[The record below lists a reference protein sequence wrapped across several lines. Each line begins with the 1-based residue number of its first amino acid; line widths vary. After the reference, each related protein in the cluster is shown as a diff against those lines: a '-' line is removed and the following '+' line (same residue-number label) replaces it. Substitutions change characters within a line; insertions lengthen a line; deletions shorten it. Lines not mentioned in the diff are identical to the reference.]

1 MNLSS
6 DILLL
11 VILEGVCGVALLI
24 FVGGIP
30 LSDWWMRRRIRKKI
44 EYTRELTEESD
55 RRLKVTNIR
64 YIHKTP
70 HGEN

>member
-1 MNLSS
+1 MNVPS

-11 VILEGVCGVALLI
+11 AIMEGICGVGLLLI
-24 FVGGIP
+24 VGGIP
-30 LSDWWMRRRIRKKI
+30 LSDWWMRRRIRKQI
-44 EYTRELTEESD
+44 EYTRRFEEELE
-55 RRLKVTNIR
+55 RRANPQVR